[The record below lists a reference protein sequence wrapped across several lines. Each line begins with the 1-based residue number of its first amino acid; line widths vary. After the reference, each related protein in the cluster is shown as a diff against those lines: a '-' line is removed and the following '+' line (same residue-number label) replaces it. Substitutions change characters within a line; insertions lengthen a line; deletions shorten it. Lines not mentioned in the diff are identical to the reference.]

1 MNETIIEKCKGMLLG
16 TASGDILGA
25 GVEGQTREQIVV
37 AHGEV
42 RDFLS
47 TTRGFGCYTDDTE
60 MTLALSQSMV
70 DCNGMD
76 AAHCSQMY
84 ADYYNPSRGYGG
96 GAHTVLKALKDG
108 ADFKDTGYISFK
120 EGSFGNGGAMR
131 IAPVGVVCRGAS
143 DGTLKKAVFDAV
155 RCTHVHPEGVDGAV
169 VQAKAAA
176 LMTGFKNAAQFA
188 PLPFLD
194 ALANISTTSIMREN
208 IAYLRDTLKKDIPD
222 ITAVRN
228 LGNGIRASEAVSCA
242 LLAVVRYYRTP
253 EEAVIKSV
261 NFGGDTD
268 TIGAMTG
275 ALMGA
280 MHGTGWIPHRWLDN
294 IENKQYG
301 KDYMI
306 QLADQLASV

>member
-1 MNETIIEKCKGMLLG
+1 MNEMTIDKFKGMLLG
-16 TASGDILGA
+16 TAAGDILGA

-47 TTRGFGCYTDDTE
+47 TSRGFGCYTDDTE

-70 DCNGMD
+70 HCNGVD
-76 AAHCSQMY
+76 AAHCSQTY
-84 ADYYNPSRGYGG
+84 ADYYNPRRGYGG

-108 ADFKDTGYISFK
+108 ADFRDTGYISFK

-131 IAPVGVVCRGAS
+131 IAPVGMVYRSATNE
-143 DGTLKKAVFDAV
+143 TLKKAVFDAV

-176 LMTGFKNAAQFA
+176 LVTGFNNASGFA
-188 PLPFLD
+188 PFPFLD

-208 IAYLRDTLKKDIPD
+208 VSYLRDVLRKDIPD

-242 LLAVVRYYRTP
+242 LLA
-253 EEAVIKSV
+253 AK
-261 NFGGDTD
+261 
-268 TIGAMTG
+268 
-275 ALMGA
+275 
-280 MHGTGWIPHRWLDN
+280 
-294 IENKQYG
+294 K
-301 KDYMI
+301 KK
-306 QLADQLASV
+306 